1 MKNLDIEKLE
11 RQNVYRVPDH
21 FFEEMQLNVLS
32 ETMPKKEAKIVKL
45 NWAYSAA
52 AAVALLFGITF
63 FVNQQDADKDSVSS
77 AKQIANNVSAVAT
90 DSLRVDKLEKPTIVS
105 TPNADQDLTNI
116 VATNQTESTA
126 PGDIV
131 EQKKSSLGNQEK
143 ISTFQNSDSQV
154 DQILANFSSADL
166 ADLGKNTEQDVYLDL
181 YN

>member
-1 MKNLDIEKLE
+1 
-11 RQNVYRVPDH
+11 
-21 FFEEMQLNVLS
+21 MQLNVLS

-63 FVNQQDADKDSVSS
+63 FVNQQDADTDLVSS
-77 AKQIANNVSAVAT
+77 EKQIANNVDVVAT
-90 DSLRVDKLEKPTIVS
+90 DSLPVDNLEKPSVVS
-105 TPNADQDLTNI
+105 TPNAEQDLTNV
-116 VATNQTESTA
+116 VASNQTESTV
-126 PGDIV
+126 PSDIV

>member
-32 ETMPKKEAKIVKL
+32 ETRPKKEAKIIKL

-63 FVNQQDADKDSVSS
+63 FVNQQDADTDLVSS
-77 AKQIANNVSAVAT
+77 EKQIANNVSVVAT
-90 DSLRVDKLEKPTIVS
+90 DSLPVDNLEKPTE
-105 TPNADQDLTNI
+105 QDLTNI

>member
-1 MKNLDIEKLE
+1 M
-11 RQNVYRVPDH
+11 
-21 FFEEMQLNVLS
+21 
-32 ETMPKKEAKIVKL
+32 
-45 NWAYSAA
+45 
-52 AAVALLFGITF
+52 
-63 FVNQQDADKDSVSS
+63 NQQDADTDLVSS
-77 AKQIANNVSAVAT
+77 EKQIANNVSVVAT
-90 DSLRVDKLEKPTIVS
+90 DSLPVDKLEKPPDVS
-105 TPNADQDLTNI
+105 TPNAAQDLTNV

-126 PGDIV
+126 PSDIV